1 MKRYDSY
8 KDSGVEWMNKIPS
21 NWEKSRIRMVGDL
34 YGGLTGKKGSDFNDE
49 DNSSNKPFVPFTN
62 IFNNTYISKDHFQY
76 VNVEENENQNR
87 VLKND
92 LFFLMSS
99 ESYEDLGKC
108 SILLEDVE
116 ELYLNSF
123 CKGFRIKD
131 SKVYPLFLN
140 YQLLGS
146 LHKEMISVEG
156 NGFTRINLR
165 QDRLLDIPVFIP
177 PLSEQQQIVSF
188 LDTKTSL
195 IDSLI
200 EKTKRKIELLKEKR
214 TSLIN
219 EVVTKGLNPN
229 VEMKDSGVEWIGEI
243 PSHWKYIPTKYF
255 TEEKNGVQTGPFGT
269 QLNTKDYVES
279 GVKVMNQ
286 KTLIDENYDIGDEFI
301 SYDKFEEL
309 NGFDVQKGD
318 IIMGTRGSFG
328 RGKRTTFGKV
338 SIVPEGLGDLVLHPC
353 LIRIRLK
360 EDFVKKRYYY
370 FYINDSTHF
379 LEDIKT
385 TSNSTT
391 IEVIYGI
398 TLKDIRIPVPPIFE
412 QQQIVE
418 YLDEQ
423 TQKIDKTISIENKRI
438 ELLKEYRQSLIS
450 EVVTGKRKVV

>member
-1 MKRYDSY
+1 MVRYDSY
-8 KDSGVEWMNKIPS
+8 KDSGVEWINEIPS

-49 DNSSNKPFVPFTN
+49 DNPSNKPFVPFTN

-76 VNVEENENQNR
+76 VNVEETENQNR

-108 SILLEDVE
+108 SILLDDVE

-200 EKTKRKIELLKEKR
+200 EKTQQKIELLKEKR

-243 PSHWKYIPTKYF
+243 PSHWFCVGTNKVYHDLGTGTTPTSDNSEYYSDNGYHWITTTDLNEGIMYDTLSKITEKSVEDYPNLRLYPSGSIYISMYGGRIGKLGVSTFDSYCNQSVCVLP
-255 TEEKNGVQTGPFGT
+255 KNDTII
-269 QLNTKDYVES
+269 
-279 GVKVMNQ
+279 VKFYYYWFLGFQ
-286 KTLIDENYDIGDEFI
+286 EF
-301 SYDKFEEL
+301 
-309 NGFDVQKGD
+309 VKG
-318 IIMGTRGSFG
+318 MG
-328 RGKRTTFGKV
+328 RGGGQPNINKDMIKSFPT
-338 SIVPEGLGDLVLHPC
+338 
-353 LIRIRLK
+353 
-360 EDFVKKRYYY
+360 VK
-370 FYINDSTHF
+370 
-379 LEDIKT
+379 
-385 TSNSTT
+385 
-391 IEVIYGI
+391 
-398 TLKDIRIPVPPIFE
+398 IPLSE
-412 QQQIVE
+412 QQQIVD

-423 TQKIDKTISIENKRI
+423 TQLIDNTISIEEKRI

-450 EVVTGKRKVV
+450 EVVTGKLKVTTDE